1 MLVAHSHYV
10 QGGSFP
16 LSRHPRGTAA
26 PHSAA
31 HRLFRSSLSRS
42 ARPKPSPHMRAASRR
57 PDRWI
62 TLKADQA
69 RAPINRDAGWHG
81 VGSTAAA
88 RTPQCTAISWVGGGR
103 GKGWQRSAWIP
114 GPSTPNAAPLPTAPR
129 GWLQQNGW
137 YHESPHVLA
146 NRMMYDMTLLGQI
159 PRMT

>member
-1 MLVAHSHYV
+1 MRDDDGNPTSTSSFFCVPYLGTFSVSSMLVAHSHYV

-88 RTPQCTAISWVGGGR
+88 RTPQCTAISWVGGSR

-114 GPSTPNAAPLPTAPR
+114 GPSTPNADAFAICATGVA
-129 GWLQQNGW
+129 
-137 YHESPHVLA
+137 HIES
-146 NRMMYDMTLLGQI
+146 
-159 PRMT
+159 